1 MIAVSKDA
9 FLIISGSGDVIE
21 SDDEVMAIG
30 SGGPYALAAAR
41 AMVRYSD
48 LTATEIARESVKIAS
63 EICIFTNDH
72 ITTEELDL
80 EEEPDEIPVKG
91 KEKGKDKEKE
101 KEKEKG

>member
-1 MIAVSKDA
+1 M
-9 FLIISGSGDVIE
+9 
-21 SDDEVMAIG
+21 
-30 SGGPYALAAAR
+30 
-41 AMVRYSD
+41 
-48 LTATEIARESVKIAS
+48 KIAS